1 MDTSVDKLVEHTD
14 TPDVAELTKEY
25 VRSLHDGYSMTKIS
39 EADNIRLTR
48 WAGQSDDGKK
58 HSKNLSEGSQAF
70 PWEGASDT
78 RIPLADSIINDCVDV
93 LTTAASRATLKV
105 AATEIG
111 DVEQAAVANKMMHW
125 QLDTKLYHTINREAE
140 LLAQH
145 GLQYGWS
152 ALFVGWDQ

>member
-1 MDTSVDKLVEHTD
+1 MDTSNDKLVEHQD
-14 TPDVAELTKEY
+14 KPDVAELTKEY
-25 VRSLHDGYSMTKIS
+25 IRSLHDGYSMTKVS

-48 WAGQSDDGKK
+48 WTGQSDDGKK
-58 HSKNLSEGSQAF
+58 HSKNLSEGDQAF

-111 DVEQAAVANKMMHW
+111 DVEQAAVAN
-125 QLDTKLYHTINREAE
+125 
-140 LLAQH
+140 
-145 GLQYGWS
+145 
-152 ALFVGWDQ
+152 